1 MLTYP
6 VVLLYS
12 ILYQSPDSPIMV
24 TFEPFA
30 ALPIM
35 LALLFALDRI
45 FSRLVELLTE
55 SASNPAYSEPTAP
68 FSCRVQRLSE
78 ASSEY
83 SVLRYGEIYA
93 GSCRPST
100 QMVKS
105 FSFAVLLRA
114 GQPVERYVLRLRRL
128 LI

>member
-35 LALLFALDRI
+35 LAPLFALDLI
-45 FSRLVELLTE
+45 FSRLVELLNLT
-55 SASNPAYSEPTAP
+55 
-68 FSCRVQRLSE
+68 V
-78 ASSEY
+78 
-83 SVLRYGEIYA
+83 
-93 GSCRPST
+93 
-100 QMVKS
+100 
-105 FSFAVLLRA
+105 
-114 GQPVERYVLRLRRL
+114 PV
-128 LI
+128 